1 MFLTQTVF
9 VALIVGIERL
19 WAAPQID
26 LPRSRA
32 VAGQLQEWEAR
43 DPPTGCSAEASALLA
58 CGQYSVSAHTPAL
71 LELVE
76 GALQDAV
83 SAGQRGGA
91 GWSQYIM
98 CENVWTSLAA
108 CVSQMVSLS
117 CKVLYSQGT

>member
-91 GWSQYIM
+91 GRTRSKY
-98 CENVWTSLAA
+98 VDK
-108 CVSQMVSLS
+108 CVRVFSPDGDTILQSTLVH
-117 CKVLYSQGT
+117 CQGTCL